1 MRKTQLDTLKC
12 IFSFKNQTMAS
23 ITKTLISRID
33 SSGRGWSLYLGP
45 KAVGLI
51 AQDGAGLYL
60 GPKALGL
67 YTNQDMALL
76 NLNSATYQKSLRDIQ
91 WLKGTLRDRWGLSF
105 LLSLI
110 N

>member
-1 MRKTQLDTLKC
+1 
-12 IFSFKNQTMAS
+12 MAS

-33 SSGRGWSLYLGP
+33 SSGRGRSLYLGP